1 MTAATPAPLVPT
13 PPSASL
19 SAPRRSVGRRV
30 LRGLG
35 AAALAGLVAGLAARL
50 LMRLANL
57 VVGGETGFSWP
68 GTAMIVVLFVLAAI
82 PGAVTVALGAR
93 RTGGVLLA
101 LGSAFLAWQC
111 VVIGVQ
117 DLGAEELTGP
127 QTAAVVAIAAGFAVA
142 VAGHGILAWRWAA
155 RVPGR
160 RRAGTGS

>member
-1 MTAATPAPLVPT
+1 MTAATPSPLVPT
-13 PPSASL
+13 PPSAS
-19 SAPRRSVGRRV
+19 SAAARRSVGRRV

-35 AAALAGLVAGLAARL
+35 AALLAGLASGLAARL

-82 PGAVTVALGAR
+82 PGALTVALGAR

-117 DLGAEELTGP
+117 DLGAEELSGP
-127 QTAAVVAIAAGFAVA
+127 QAAAVVAIAAGFAVA
-142 VAGHGILAWRWAA
+142 VAAEALLAWRWAT
-155 RVPGR
+155 RVQ
-160 RRAGTGS
+160 RA